1 MSRKKI
7 CFVVSSLGTAKVFL
21 INHIKELSIHFDVY
35 LVGKHEEKAIS
46 FLNKLE
52 LKEIKDIE
60 ISRNISLFNDFIAL
74 LSLRSYFKKMQF
86 DAVHTVTPKV
96 GLVGIL
102 AARLAGVNI
111 RIHIFT
117 GQVWH
122 TKKGFFKTF
131 LKFLDRLIVLN
142 STHILVDGE
151 SQRQF
156 LINNKI
162 VKEKDS
168 FVLGKGSI
176 SGVDTNRFMPS
187 EFVKK
192 EVRTELGIK
201 ENEVVFMFLG
211 RMNTDKGV
219 HELADAF
226 SRLRKKH
233 NNAFLLFAGGDEEN
247 MTPMII
253 EKVKDEKA
261 LIFHGITLA
270 PERLLQACD
279 IFCLPSYREGFGS
292 SVIEAS
298 LLQKPIICS
307 DTYGLMETIVEHK
320 TGLRHKSADSD
331 SLFFAMEKLINDKD
345 LRELLGKGG
354 REYVLDNFSAQRI
367 SEKWVEFYR
376 KKIFNV

>member
-1 MSRKKI
+1 MERKKI
-7 CFVVSSLGTAKVFL
+7 CFVVSSLGTARVFL
-21 INHIKELSIHFDVY
+21 MNHIKELSVHYDIY
-35 LVGKHEEKAIS
+35 LIGKHEEEAIA
-46 FLNKLE
+46 FLSILE
-52 LKEIKDIE
+52 IKEIKNIE
-60 ISRNISLFNDFIAL
+60 IPRNISLLKDFKVL
-74 LSLRSYFKKMQF
+74 FSLRSYFKEMTF

-96 GLVGIL
+96 GLIGIL
-102 AARLAGVNI
+102 AARLAGINT

-122 TKKGFFKTF
+122 TKKGVFKTF
-131 LKFLDRLIVLN
+131 LMFLDRFTVFN

-176 SGVDTNRFMPS
+176 SGVDTNRFIPS
-187 EFVKK
+187 DIVKT
-192 EVRTELGIK
+192 EVRNELGIK

-211 RMNTDKGV
+211 RMNTDKGIN
-219 HELADAF
+219 ELADAF
-226 SRLRKKH
+226 SRLRKKYS
-233 NNAFLLFAGGDEEN
+233 NAILLFAGGDEEN
-247 MTPMII
+247 MTPIVK
-253 EKVKDEKA
+253 EKVNDEKS
-261 LIFHGITLA
+261 LIFFGITVT

-279 IFCLPSYREGFGS
+279 VFCLPSYREGFGT

-307 DTYGLMETIVEHK
+307 DTYGLMETIVENK
-320 TGLRHKSADSD
+320 TGLRHKVANSD
-331 SLFFAMEKLINDKD
+331 SLFFAMEKLMNDKE
-345 LRELLGKGG
+345 LRESLGKGG
-354 REYVLDNFSAQRI
+354 REYVLENFSAKKI
-367 SEKWVEFYR
+367 SDKWVEFYR